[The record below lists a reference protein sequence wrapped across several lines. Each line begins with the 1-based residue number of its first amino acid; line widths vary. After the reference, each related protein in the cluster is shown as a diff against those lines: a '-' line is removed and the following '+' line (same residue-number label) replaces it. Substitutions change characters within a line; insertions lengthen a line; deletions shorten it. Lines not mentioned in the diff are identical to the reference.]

1 MSDKS
6 PRQETLSERLNA
18 FFSRYRLGL
27 IVTAS
32 VLLIGIVAAVIVF
45 QIADARAERMLEA
58 TEALQRLEADYAALA
73 EEEESADLQATEEE
87 LRAAIAD
94 LIDEYPRD
102 YGALRAR
109 FVLGGLEWQL
119 ENWNAAYEAFLAVAE
134 EHRPN
139 YLTATALFSAAAAAE
154 NMGDVDRARELYGR
168 VADGDLTP
176 NTERAHALFNLG
188 RLAEAD
194 GDATLALEY
203 YNRLVDD
210 HTGSNWTSL
219 GRNRIIWLT
228 SQGTT
233 AEG

>member
-27 IVTAS
+27 LITAS

-45 QIADARAERMLEA
+45 QVADARAERMLVA
-58 TEALQRLEADYAALA
+58 TEALQRLEADYAALDEEDSA
-73 EEEESADLQATEEE
+73 ERQATEEE
-87 LRAAIAD
+87 LRAAISE

-109 FVLGGLEWQL
+109 FVLGGIEWQL
-119 ENWNAAYEAFLAVAE
+119 ENWSEAYDAFLAVAE

-139 YLTATALFSAAAAAE
+139 YLTAPALFSAAAAAE
-154 NMGDVDRARELYGR
+154 NMGDAEAARELYGR

-176 NTERAHALFNLG
+176 NSERAHALFNLG
-188 RLAEAD
+188 RLAEAAED
-194 GDATLALEY
+194 TSLALEY
-203 YNRLVDD
+203 YNRLVDE
-210 HTGSNWTSL
+210 HAGSNWTSL

-228 SQGTT
+228 SQGAT

>member
-6 PRQETLSERLNA
+6 PRQEPLSERLNA
-18 FFSRYRLGL
+18 FFSRYRIGL
-27 IVTAS
+27 IVTAT

-45 QIADARAERMLEA
+45 QVADARAERMLVA
-58 TEALQRLEADYAALA
+58 TEAMQRIEADYAALSDEDSA
-73 EEEESADLQATEEE
+73 ERQAIEEE
-87 LRAAIAD
+87 LRTAITE
-94 LIDEYPRD
+94 LIAEYPRD

-109 FVLGGLEWQL
+109 FVLGSLEWQL
-119 ENWNAAYEAFLAVAE
+119 ENWSEAYDAFLAVAE

-139 YLTATALFSAAAAAE
+139 YLTAPALFSAAAAAE
-154 NMGDVDRARELYGR
+154 NMGENDRARELYGR

-176 NTERAHALFNLG
+176 NSERAHALFNLG
-188 RLAEAD
+188 RLAEA
-194 GDATLALEY
+194 GDDTTLALEY
-203 YNRLVDD
+203 YNRLVDE
-210 HTGSNWTSL
+210 HAGSNWTSL